1 MGSKCQYLAKNGQKC
16 IFWTKFGRFWA
27 EILIFLEREQKFG
40 THISVNQHFLEKTC
54 KLSWK
59 DLRTNWKLW
68 KTVKLPKKS
77 WKSTFFVTHMQ
88 KVLIFVTHMS
98 PKWPSWESDQ
108 ISPQACTMYMTRI
121 HTHLH
126 FTMYTISILIITII
140 MIIMIFMT
148 TTTKQTQF
156 NTTQLQKQI
165 YPPGA
170 TLRELCQPDL
180 LAVPVA
186 RAINAL

>member
-1 MGSKCQYLAKNGQKC
+1 
-16 IFWTKFGRFWA
+16 
-27 EILIFLEREQKFG
+27 
-40 THISVNQHFLEKTC
+40 
-54 KLSWK
+54 
-59 DLRTNWKLW
+59 
-68 KTVKLPKKS
+68 
-77 WKSTFFVTHMQ
+77 
-88 KVLIFVTHMS
+88 
-98 PKWPSWESDQ
+98 
-108 ISPQACTMYMTRI
+108 MYMTRI

-165 YPPGA
+165 SPPGA